1 MREKYE
7 TQVLSLEEKLVKA
20 SERIDELVNQDEDEQ
35 EEDE

>member
-35 EEDE
+35 EEDD